1 MKDICVLFDFW
12 KVKLKK
18 SLHNRHR
25 LVFCGILICDVLFAT
40 YRTIAG
46 STILP
51 SEVEH
56 VLDGYVGMQASFRQ
70 CISITNYT
78 TFIKD
83 PAQIIVGVS
92 EYRCDGIRAR
102 ATEAERQWP
111 LGDPVPSEL
120 PPAKKDEPPTFTV
133 EDSVSTDDGVLCYS
147 NFSKMDSENF
157 AIVDHLNPNPGLAL
171 PLYARQDGW
180 FRGWDIFAP
189 HRMDDL
195 LRLAP
200 SLTFHQDVVDGHECE
215 FVRGGTDS
223 GDYSVWFDIGRGNN
237 ILQFHIVRSAN
248 SRDWKGDPLWKTL
261 RFLSRSRRVPYD
273 KNDAQTAQIV
283 DGKNITL
290 SNVSGIWLP
299 TQMTVVSTTTSR
311 DGLIFRVETQ
321 LRRTHIDLAPTF
333 PADSF
338 VLNIPNGTQAV
349 IRANDQADNVPRVWH
364 NGMPLADVDAG
375 ALSALDHSL
384 DNERLIDSQRSASGP
399 SWKLACVTTIAIVIV
414 LGGAV
419 AAFLKLKRSRA

>member
-1 MKDICVLFDFW
+1 
-12 KVKLKK
+12 
-18 SLHNRHR
+18 
-25 LVFCGILICDVLFAT
+25 
-40 YRTIAG
+40 
-46 STILP
+46 
-51 SEVEH
+51 
-56 VLDGYVGMQASFRQ
+56 
-70 CISITNYT
+70 
-78 TFIKD
+78 
-83 PAQIIVGVS
+83 
-92 EYRCDGIRAR
+92 
-102 ATEAERQWP
+102 
-111 LGDPVPSEL
+111 
-120 PPAKKDEPPTFTV
+120 
-133 EDSVSTDDGVLCYS
+133 
-147 NFSKMDSENF
+147 
-157 AIVDHLNPNPGLAL
+157 
-171 PLYARQDGW
+171 
-180 FRGWDIFAP
+180 
-189 HRMDDL
+189 
-195 LRLAP
+195 
-200 SLTFHQDVVDGHECE
+200 
-215 FVRGGTDS
+215 
-223 GDYSVWFDIGRGNN
+223 
-237 ILQFHIVRSAN
+237 
-248 SRDWKGDPLWKTL
+248 
-261 RFLSRSRRVPYD
+261 VPYD